1 MIGVT
6 VLIDFVDGYAV
17 CDKALVSMDLKIAT
31 RTLQRDLHDD
41 DGVIDER

>member
-1 MIGVT
+1 M
-6 VLIDFVDGYAV
+6 LIDFVDGYTAG
-17 CDKALVSMDLKIAT
+17 DKALVTMDLKIAT